1 MTFDD
6 DDDDSGLGG
15 RVRPYAIT
23 GGRTRPVGGDLPVE
37 TLVKRTPL
45 GAVALGGLFM
55 ERRRIVELADAP
67 ISVAELSAHVGVHLG
82 VVQVLL
88 GDLAAEGLVS
98 VHRSKL
104 ADERPDIALLERVL
118 HGLKA
123 L

>member
-1 MTFDD
+1 MSNDD
-6 DDDDSGLGG
+6 DHDDSLGG

-23 GGRTRPVGGDLPVE
+23 GGRTRAVGGDLPVE
-37 TLVKRTPL
+37 TLVRRTAA
-45 GAVALGGLFM
+45 GTAALETLTL
-55 ERRRIVELADAP
+55 ERRRIVELTERP
-67 ISVAELSAHVGVHLG
+67 LSVAEISAHVGVHLG

-88 GDLAAEGLVS
+88 GDLAAEGLV
-98 VHRSKL
+98 HADRPRL